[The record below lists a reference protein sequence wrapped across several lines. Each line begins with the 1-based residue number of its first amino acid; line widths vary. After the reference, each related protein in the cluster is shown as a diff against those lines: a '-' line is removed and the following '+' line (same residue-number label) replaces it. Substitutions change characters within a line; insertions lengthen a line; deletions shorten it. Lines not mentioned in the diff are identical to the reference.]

1 METLLFSS
9 ILSSF
14 RETRPDDPVAPPGRK
29 FMRMELPARKSQ
41 NSNISLETTERKLEI
56 EPEKN
61 LVKLAAEDSVPAGWK
76 MEKFGSELDVLLT
89 SPQVTRKETNFDL
102 CGQNLLLQGKLF
114 LSRTAALEWMVRNPF
129 DL

>member
-29 FMRMELPARKSQ
+29 FMRMELPNKPSSIMELPARKSQ
-41 NSNISLETTERKLEI
+41 NSDISLETTERKLEI

-61 LVKLAAEDSVPAGWK
+61 LVKVAAEDSVPAGWK

-89 SPQVTRKETNFDL
+89 SPQVT
-102 CGQNLLLQGKLF
+102 
-114 LSRTAALEWMVRNPF
+114 
-129 DL
+129 

>member
-14 RETRPDDPVAPPGRK
+14 RETRPDDPVAPAGRK

-41 NSNISLETTERKLEI
+41 NSDISLETTERKLEI
-56 EPEKN
+56 EPEKD
-61 LVKLAAEDSVPAGWK
+61 LVKLAAEDIVPAGWK

-89 SPQVTRKETNFDL
+89 SPQVT
-102 CGQNLLLQGKLF
+102 
-114 LSRTAALEWMVRNPF
+114 
-129 DL
+129 

>member
-1 METLLFSS
+1 METLSFSS

-29 FMRMELPARKSQ
+29 FMRMELPAIVPPNPQSNPMELPARKSQ
-41 NSNISLETTERKLEI
+41 NSDISLETTERKLEI

-89 SPQVTRKETNFDL
+89 SPQVT
-102 CGQNLLLQGKLF
+102 
-114 LSRTAALEWMVRNPF
+114 
-129 DL
+129 

>member
-14 RETRPDDPVAPPGRK
+14 RETRPDDPVAPAGRK
-29 FMRMELPARKSQ
+29 FMRMELPISAPNINMELPVRKSQ
-41 NSNISLETTERKLEI
+41 NSDISLETTERKLEI

-89 SPQVTRKETNFDL
+89 SPQVT
-102 CGQNLLLQGKLF
+102 
-114 LSRTAALEWMVRNPF
+114 
-129 DL
+129 

>member
-1 METLLFSS
+1 METLIFSS

-14 RETRPDDPVAPPGRK
+14 RETRPDDPVAPAGRK
-29 FMRMELPARKSQ
+29 FMRMELPNKPSSIMELPARKSQ

-61 LVKLAAEDSVPAGWK
+61 LLKLTAEDSVPAGWK

-89 SPQVTRKETNFDL
+89 SPQVT
-102 CGQNLLLQGKLF
+102 
-114 LSRTAALEWMVRNPF
+114 
-129 DL
+129 

>member
-1 METLLFSS
+1 MICIFDIDLTRVETLSFSS

-29 FMRMELPARKSQ
+29 FMRMELPVGGVTNRMELPARKSQ
-41 NSNISLETTERKLEI
+41 NISLETTERKLEI

-89 SPQVTRKETNFDL
+89 SPQVT
-102 CGQNLLLQGKLF
+102 
-114 LSRTAALEWMVRNPF
+114 
-129 DL
+129 

>member
-1 METLLFSS
+1 METLIFSS

-14 RETRPDDPVAPPGRK
+14 RETRPDDPVAPAGRK
-29 FMRMELPARKSQ
+29 FMRMELPLDRMELPARKSQ
-41 NSNISLETTERKLEI
+41 NSDISVETTERKLEI

-89 SPQVTRKETNFDL
+89 SPQVT
-102 CGQNLLLQGKLF
+102 
-114 LSRTAALEWMVRNPF
+114 
-129 DL
+129 

>member
-1 METLLFSS
+1 MKRVETLSFSS

-14 RETRPDDPVAPPGRK
+14 RETRPDDPVAPAGRK
-29 FMRMELPARKSQ
+29 FMRMELPAIVPPNPTMELPARKSQ

-89 SPQVTRKETNFDL
+89 SPQVT
-102 CGQNLLLQGKLF
+102 
-114 LSRTAALEWMVRNPF
+114 
-129 DL
+129 

>member
-14 RETRPDDPVAPPGRK
+14 RETRPDDPVAPAGRK
-29 FMRMELPARKSQ
+29 FMRMELPISAPNINMELPARKSQ
-41 NSNISLETTERKLEI
+41 NSDISLETTERKLEI

-76 MEKFGSELDVLLT
+76 MEKFGSDLDVLLT
-89 SPQVTRKETNFDL
+89 SPQVT
-102 CGQNLLLQGKLF
+102 
-114 LSRTAALEWMVRNPF
+114 
-129 DL
+129 

>member
-14 RETRPDDPVAPPGRK
+14 RETRPDDPVAPAGRK
-29 FMRMELPARKSQ
+29 FMRMELPISAPNINMELPTRKSQ

-89 SPQVTRKETNFDL
+89 SPQVT
-102 CGQNLLLQGKLF
+102 
-114 LSRTAALEWMVRNPF
+114 
-129 DL
+129 